1 MGEAMMLLLD
11 TCALLWLASDQ
22 QQLSRRVLGMID
34 RAPIIYISGITCF
47 EIGIKYQS
55 GKLKLPLS
63 PREWCAGVLKHHD
76 VSVLPLD
83 AEICI
88 KATELPSIHRD
99 PCDRFIIATA
109 LIHDLRI
116 ITADERFR
124 EYGVSI
130 IH

>member
-1 MGEAMMLLLD
+1 MMLLLD
-11 TCALLWLASDQ
+11 TCAFLWLASDQ

-34 RAPIIYISGITCF
+34 KAPIIYISASTCF

-63 PREWCAGVLKHHD
+63 PREWCAGILKHHD
-76 VSVLPLD
+76 ISVLLVD

-88 KATELPSIHRD
+88 KAAELPLIHRD
-99 PCDRFIIATA
+99 LCDRFIIATA
-109 LIHDLRI
+109 LIHDVHVV
-116 ITADERFR
+116 TADERFG
-124 EYGVSI
+124 EYGISI